1 MSLTPA
7 QLVQAYI
14 SFLEG
19 PVPPKD
25 DFLLLFGTLVIHLG
39 KDPQLATV
47 DLGTGLP
54 GPDKADAVSI
64 AQGLA
69 SLDTTK
75 SKIVG
80 VGWGTYSS
88 HSSPQPFTHSTA
100 RTYDITLDQQAN
112 LTPQVKI
119 NGQIPGGI
127 LQSPVAVSKSSA
139 GFLFTYI
146 TDSSV
151 FTLSF
156 NKFAG
161 VKFG

>member
-19 PVPPKD
+19 PAPPND
-25 DFLLLFGTLVIHLG
+25 DFVLLFGTLVVHTG
-39 KDPQLATV
+39 KDPQTAAV
-47 DLGTGLP
+47 DLGGGLP
-54 GPDKADAVSI
+54 GPDNADNVVI

-69 SLDTTK
+69 SLDPTK

-80 VGWGTYSS
+80 FGWGTYSS
-88 HSSPQPFTHSTA
+88 RSSPPFAHSTV
-100 RTYDITLDQQAN
+100 RTYDITLDQQAT
-112 LTPQVKI
+112 LTPQVRI
-119 NGQIPGGI
+119 NGQIPGAI
-127 LQSPVAVSKSSA
+127 TQSPVAVSKSSA

-146 TDSSV
+146 TDSAV